1 MRAAFALFVCATVA
15 RASPSLRRRL
25 AGGDAECESG
35 MLSKGKHACCPSQ
48 CGLCGGSGCATA
60 STTSGYTCCVKAVK
74 KLQQSCDDVPAPCSV
89 SSIARKAIKA
99 AMIANAKIMDETPG
113 LHMTAAM
120 VRSLS
125 LFSCSSLSLSLS
137 HSSDTYATHAHSQ
150 EAKMHYAE
158 ANAGVE
164 VQVSAH
170 TLSLTYYII

>member
-25 AGGDAECESG
+25 AGGDAECENG
-35 MLSKGKHACCPSQ
+35 MLSKGKHACCASQ

-125 LFSCSSLSLSLS
+125 LFSCSSPLCLSLSLILP
-137 HSSDTYATHAHSQ
+137 TH
-150 EAKMHYAE
+150 MP
-158 ANAGVE
+158 
-164 VQVSAH
+164 H
-170 TLSLTYYII
+170 THTRRRQRCTTPKRTRALKYR

>member
-1 MRAAFALFVCATVA
+1 MRAAFALFVFATVA

-25 AGGDAECESG
+25 AGGDAECENG
-35 MLSKGKHACCPSQ
+35 MLSKGKHACCVSQ

-125 LFSCSSLSLSLS
+125 LFSCSSLSHFLSLS
-137 HSSDTYATHAHSQ
+137 FFLHICHPRTL
-150 EAKMHYAE
+150 
-158 ANAGVE
+158 AGGKDALRRSE
-164 VQVSAH
+164 RGR
-170 TLSLTYYII
+170 